1 MPPKTPSLS
10 VLMARVRYR
19 VTVPD
24 ELAGGLPDQA
34 AAFLALDSHPYRREK
49 KGGAQEFDLRHEL
62 HNLTVTGTG
71 MELEIG
77 RGKPLEFVA
86 AITGRSLCELGECR
100 IEKREVIFND
110 PSF

>member
-1 MPPKTPSLS
+1 MHTKGAPALHGAACSG
-10 VLMARVRYR
+10 
-19 VTVPD
+19 D
-24 ELAGGLPDQA
+24 LAGGLPDQA

-86 AITGRSLCELGECR
+86 AITGVPLSALGDCR
-100 IEKREVIFND
+100 IEKTAVIFRD
-110 PSF
+110 SE